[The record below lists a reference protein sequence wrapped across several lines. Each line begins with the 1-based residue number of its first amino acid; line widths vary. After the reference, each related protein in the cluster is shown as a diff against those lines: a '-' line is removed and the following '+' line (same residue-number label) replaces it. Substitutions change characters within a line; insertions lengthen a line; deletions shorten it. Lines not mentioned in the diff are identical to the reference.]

1 VKIIPKKDQVLGRTV
16 DVVRSAG
23 GIELPA
29 TQNNATVLVLI
40 DAVGPDVKGYEP
52 GQLVAPHH
60 LNHIYMR
67 GGFHQVIFSCDKILA
82 IVEDVDEGQ
91 LSIEGAP
98 LVSGNGQEVS
108 AAE

>member
-1 VKIIPKKDQVLGRTV
+1 VNIIPKKDQVLGRTV
-16 DVVRSAG
+16 DVVRSEG
-23 GIELPA
+23 GLELPA

-67 GGFHQVIFSCDKILA
+67 GGLHRVIFAADEILA
-82 IVEDVDEGQ
+82 VVEDVAHKQ
-91 LSIEGAP
+91 LSVDGAP
-98 LVSGNGQEVS
+98 PEEAS